1 MTEIVRSAS
10 DYRPAS
16 QPLGRCTGD
25 RSCPVRWRS
34 GRDQA
39 CPDHRDPDISAAA
52 RELGISMSELAASA
66 PGFPVTTPPAAS

>member
-1 MTEIVRSAS
+1 MTAL
-10 DYRPAS
+10 PN

-34 GRDQA
+34 GKDQVCA
-39 CPDHRDPDISAAA
+39 DHADPDISAAA

-66 PGFPVTTPPAAS
+66 PGFPVSRPPADRLAFLITG